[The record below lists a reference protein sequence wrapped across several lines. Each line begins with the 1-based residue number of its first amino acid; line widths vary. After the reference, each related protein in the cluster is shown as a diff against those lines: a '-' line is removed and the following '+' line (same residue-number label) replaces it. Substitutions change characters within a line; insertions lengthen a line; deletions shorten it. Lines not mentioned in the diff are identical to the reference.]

1 MGALH
6 SALVAQSNHLIKG
19 SRCLTY
25 RPSDDGVIHVY
36 DEMPALRSHSHEGEA
51 PGSVH
56 VRILW
61 LEIDTND
68 CQQVESKLRLASR
81 SSRHEWTELA
91 FGRPNTRGKNHD
103 YWFAQPT
110 TVPQQCPP
118 VAAKQIVRLDINGD
132 LRSFDGRNQFGSS
145 GKFRNKSIGQHRSC
159 GLKLS

>member
-68 CQQVESKLRLASR
+68 CQQIESKLRLDLSLIQARMDGSWHSAGACR
-81 SSRHEWTELA
+81 SDTS
-91 FGRPNTRGKNHD
+91 
-103 YWFAQPT
+103 
-110 TVPQQCPP
+110 
-118 VAAKQIVRLDINGD
+118 VAIV
-132 LRSFDGRNQFGSS
+132 
-145 GKFRNKSIGQHRSC
+145 
-159 GLKLS
+159 